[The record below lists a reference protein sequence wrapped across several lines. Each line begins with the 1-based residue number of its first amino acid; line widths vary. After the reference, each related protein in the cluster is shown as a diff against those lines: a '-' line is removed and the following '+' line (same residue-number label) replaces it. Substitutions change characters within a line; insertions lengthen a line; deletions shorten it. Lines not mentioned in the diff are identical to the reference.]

1 MSSVPTIGFVVIGR
15 NEGARLSACLEAL
28 ATHGAPVVY
37 ADSASRDDSMKRAA
51 RTGATAVS
59 LDPARPMNAARGRR
73 EGFER
78 LIRDHPTTEFVQFID
93 GDCILQPG
101 WIEQASEFLRH
112 DPKVAATCGL
122 RFERY
127 PEASVYN
134 RLCNEEWRT
143 SVGAADA
150 CGGDAL
156 MRVVAYR
163 QVGGFRSDLMAGEE
177 PELCAR
183 LRAAGWRIWRL
194 DAPMTEH
201 DAKILHL
208 SQWLRRAMRSGYGY
222 AQVWSATRDL
232 PARLYGR
239 PMWSGL
245 FWGLLF
251 PLATILLSLV
261 TRSPAA
267 LLLIPGAFIVQA
279 ARIAARRDVA
289 DGFAWQ
295 RGALLMLSKPA
306 EAAGVLRYLAGRER
320 NVAIEYKGA

>member
-1 MSSVPTIGFVVIGR
+1 MSSIPTFGFVVIGR

-28 ATHGAPVVY
+28 ASHGAPVVY
-37 ADSASRDDSMKRAA
+37 ADSASSDDSMKRAA
-51 RTGATAVS
+51 QAGATPVA
-59 LDPARPMNAARGRR
+59 LDPARAMNAARGRR

-78 LIRDHPTTEFVQFID
+78 MIHDHPATEFVQFLD
-93 GDCILQPG
+93 GDCILHPG
-101 WIEQASEFLRH
+101 WIEQATAFLQQNL
-112 DPKVAATCGL
+112 KAAATCGL
-122 RFERY
+122 RFERA

-143 SVGAADA
+143 PVGIAEA

-156 MRVVAYR
+156 MRVAAYR
-163 QVGGFRSDLMAGEE
+163 EVGGFRDDLMAGEE

-183 LRAAGWRIWRL
+183 LRAAGWQIWRI

-208 SQWLRRAMRSGYGY
+208 RQWLRRAMRSGYGY

-239 PMWSGL
+239 QMWSGL
-245 FWGLLF
+245 LWGLFF
-251 PLATILLSLV
+251 PLAAILLALV
-261 TRSPAA
+261 ARAPVV
-267 LLLIPGAFIVQA
+267 LLVIPIAFFVQT
-279 ARIAARRDVA
+279 ARIAAKRNVA

-295 RGALLMLSKPA
+295 RGALIMLSKPA
-306 EAAGVLRYLAGRER
+306 EAIGVLRYFAGRKR
-320 NVAIEYKGA
+320 AVAIEYKNA